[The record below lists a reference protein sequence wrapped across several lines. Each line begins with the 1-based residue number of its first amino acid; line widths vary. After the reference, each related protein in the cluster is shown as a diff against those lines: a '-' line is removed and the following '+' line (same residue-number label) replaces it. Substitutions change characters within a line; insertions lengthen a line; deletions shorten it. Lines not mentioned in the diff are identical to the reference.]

1 MIPFLGENYYIDLD
15 ELEEQVSLAKS
26 KLAPMSGDSET
37 EQISVTRYET
47 YKLLLEVV
55 LSERESLDDTMGI
68 HAAKE
73 LSIPFKL
80 LLQQQNLSIPTT
92 FQPFVHY

>member
-1 MIPFLGENYYIDLD
+1 MISFLGENYYVDVD
-15 ELEEQVSLAKS
+15 EMEEQVSLLKS
-26 KLAPMSGDSET
+26 KLAPLSGDSET

-55 LSERESLDDTMGI
+55 LSEREIIDETMGI
-68 HAAKE
+68 HSSKD

-80 LLQQQNLSIPTT
+80 SFNTLLFNKIIKKL
-92 FQPFVHY
+92 